1 MAVHQASAEPVSSPP
16 AIERRT
22 QAERRSEAERALLDA
37 AMRLFARHGVE
48 PTSLADIGE
57 EAGYSRGLVNHHFGS
72 RAALVE
78 RLARRGQRR
87 FVRAVEDIDDEPG
100 PEQVAA
106 VADTYLGLFEHPTDD
121 LRAFFVMR
129 GTAIPSEATLRA
141 TYAEDDQRVRRNF
154 ERLITTGQRAGT
166 IAAQVDAV
174 AFATMLIGMLR
185 GVGTQALVAPEA
197 VDLAAVRRQVR
208 SLVLTTL
215 SPATGSS
222 NDAEAS

>member
-1 MAVHQASAEPVSSPP
+1 MAVHQASSRPSSEH
-16 AIERRT
+16 ATERRT
-22 QAERRSEAERALLDA
+22 QAERRTEAERALLDA
-37 AMRLFARHGVE
+37 AMGLFARHGVE
-48 PTSLADIGE
+48 ATSLADIGE

-87 FVRAVEDIDDEPG
+87 FVRAVEDLDDEPG

-129 GTAIPSEATLRA
+129 GTAVPSEATLRS
-141 TYAEDDQRVRRNF
+141 TYAEDDERVRRNF
-154 ERLITTGQRAGT
+154 ERLITAGQRAGSIT
-166 IAAQVDAV
+166 TAVDAA

-185 GVGTQALVAPEA
+185 GVGTQILIAPDA
-197 VDLAAVRRQVR
+197 VELASVRSQVR

-215 SPATGSS
+215 SPTVSP
-222 NDAEAS
+222 DEAG